1 MPKKDLRSDKHLSN
15 IINLPTLKDN
25 IQVGHTRKPF
35 GVNGQLKLQIEP
47 IYLEDVLKADVLFI
61 EIGGQ
66 QVPHFIDDFQEAGD
80 LIVHF
85 EDIETREQAAKIVS
99 RPVFLRLADI
109 IPIEE
114 KEIPLEKIEPHL
126 KYLHYQIEEVEL
138 GKIGPIIR
146 IEKFPQQE
154 MAFVDYKGREVMIPL
169 HPSFVVKEDKEQR
182 VLVMVLPEGI
192 LRLG

>member
-1 MPKKDLRSDKHLSN
+1 M
-15 IINLPTLKDN
+15 KDN

-47 IYLEDVLKADVLFI
+47 TYLEDVLKADVLFV

-66 QVPHFIDDFQEAGD
+66 QVPHFIDHFQQSGD

-99 RPVFLRLADI
+99 RPVFLRPADI
-109 IPIEE
+109 IPPEA
-114 KEIPLEKIEPHL
+114 KEIPLENIEPHL

-138 GKIGPIIR
+138 GIIGPIIR
-146 IEKFPQQE
+146 IEEFPQQE
-154 MAFVDYKGREVMIPL
+154 MAFVDYDGREVMIPL
-169 HPSFVVKEDKEQR
+169 HPSFVVKEDREQK
-182 VLVMVLPEGI
+182 VLMLKLPEGI
-192 LRLG
+192 LDI